1 MKITISQKIL
11 SDHNLSIQEFLFLLF
26 NMKGGDV
33 NACIVSLLKKG
44 WVDKDLYDPTKII
57 ISNNRKEDITNLL
70 IDSEETDNKL
80 DFEILADKLREI
92 FPKGKKAGTTYMWR
106 DTTAAIAKKL
116 KILVTK
122 YNCKFTEEEAIKA
135 TEAYVKSFNGDY
147 KYMQL
152 LKYFIL
158 KTPTNAN
165 GDVEFRSDFMSYV
178 DNEGVEEQL
187 REDWVS
193 TLL

>member
-70 IDSEETDNKL
+70 IDSEEEDNKL

-122 YNCKFTEEEAIKA
+122 YNCKFTEEEAVKA

-187 REDWVS
+187 RDDWIS
-193 TLL
+193 TLK